1 MTQRVVSDGPVNVS
15 DGESP
20 EGGPGDR
27 HDVGVGDVRH
37 GPEVPR
43 EVVADDGPLYP
54 HVLDDGLRGV
64 EDGVGRVE
72 CGILAEPSKVWSVL
86 SMIKKIIFQRINA
99 KYFKL

>member
-1 MTQRVVSDGPVNVS
+1 MRTVLSRTFLTQKVVSDGPVNVS

-27 HDVGVGDVRH
+27 HDVGVGDVLH

-64 EDGVGRVE
+64 EDGVGLVE
-72 CGILAEPSKVWSVL
+72 GGILAKPSKV
-86 SMIKKIIFQRINA
+86 
-99 KYFKL
+99 